1 MSLEEIKQL
10 LLAHKIS
17 PNKLLGQNFMVD
29 VTFYPKLSSYAEL
42 NTSDVVLDAG
52 AGFGFLT
59 LFLSHKCKE
68 LIAVEKDH
76 QVATVLNEKTKDI
89 SNVRVVEGDVLRAQ
103 LPPFNKLIAIP
114 PYYLSSNLVI
124 WLIEHKLDCAVMIL
138 QKEFACRL
146 LAPTGSEEY
155 SWLTVFTQ
163 LHMNVTLL
171 DTVAK
176 DKFYPPPEVDSIIIR
191 FKPWD
196 TEPFL
201 VKDDTAFLKM
211 LKWLFTQRNKKIA
224 KAIVPFIK
232 SNYKLN
238 RQEAEKI
245 AFNLPFHD
253 KRAREIMP
261 KDFGAIAN
269 ALPN

>member
-10 LLAHKIS
+10 LLAHKIN

-29 VTFYPKLSSYAEL
+29 STFYPKLASYAEL

-59 LFLSHKCKE
+59 RFLSNKCKG
-68 LIAVEKDH
+68 LIAVEKDP
-76 QVATVLNEKTKDI
+76 QVAAVLNEKTNGL
-89 SNVRVVEGDVLRAQ
+89 SNVSVVEGDVLKVQ
-103 LPPFNKLIAIP
+103 LPPFNKVIAIP

-124 WLIEHKLDCAVMIL
+124 WILEHKLDCAVMIL

-163 LHMNVTLL
+163 LHANVTLL

-176 DKFYPPPEVDSIIIR
+176 DKFYPPPEVDSKIIR
-191 FKPWD
+191 IKPWD
-196 TEPFL
+196 TNPFF
-201 VKDDTAFLKM
+201 VKDDASFLKL

-232 SNYKLN
+232 SNYKLS
-238 RQEAEKI
+238 RQEAERI
-245 AFNLPFHD
+245 ALNLPFHD

-261 KDFGAIAN
+261 KDFGAISN
-269 ALPN
+269 VLPN